1 MIRQDYI
8 LRLIEEFMAALS
20 LFLEKGY
27 DNTSISDILSNLN
40 IARGTLYYHFESKE
54 AIMDAIIERTVKQVV
69 EEAKGIVFRESLPVH
84 EKMFTLFSRTSMKRL
99 SGRELMIDYLNQPQN
114 ALFHEKINRS
124 FIQIIAPLLGDI
136 IEEGVEEG
144 TFVNAY
150 PYESAEIILVMI
162 IGFMDAQY
170 EKMDENDIKHRTESL
185 LYNMERILGVK
196 EGSFDMFKSLSLY
209 EERGEENE

>member
-1 MIRQDYI
+1 MKSKKEQI
-8 LRLIEEFMAALS
+8 LDISLS

-54 AIMDAIIERTVKQVV
+54 AIMDEIIERSIKSVI
-69 EEAKGIVFRESLPVH
+69 EEAKGIVFRKGMTVQ
-84 EKMFTLFSRTSMKRL
+84 EKMFTLFSSTSMKRL

-124 FIQIIAPLLGDI
+124 FIQKIVPLLGDI
-136 IEEGVEEG
+136 IKEGVEEG
-144 TFVNAY
+144 IFINAY
-150 PYESAEIILVMI
+150 PYESAEMILVMI
-162 IGFMDAQY
+162 IGFMDVYYDNA
-170 EKMDENDIKHRTESL
+170 DENDIKRRTESL

-209 EERGEENE
+209 EERGERDE

>member
-1 MIRQDYI
+1 MKSKKEQI
-8 LRLIEEFMAALS
+8 LDVSLS

-69 EEAKGIVFRESLPVH
+69 EEAKGIVFREGLPVH

-162 IGFMDAQY
+162 IGFMDTQF

-185 LYNMERILGVK
+185 LYNMERMLGVK
-196 EGSFDMFKSLSLY
+196 EGSFAMFKSLSLY
-209 EERGEENE
+209 EERGERDE

>member
-1 MIRQDYI
+1 MKSKKEQI
-8 LRLIEEFMAALS
+8 LDVSLS

-54 AIMDAIIERTVKQVV
+54 AIMDEIIERSIKSVI
-69 EEAKGIVFRESLPVH
+69 EEAKGIVFRKGMTVQ
-84 EKMFTLFSRTSMKRL
+84 EKMFTLFSSTSMKRL

-124 FIQIIAPLLGDI
+124 FIQKIVPLLGDI
-136 IEEGVEEG
+136 IKEGVEEG
-144 TFVNAY
+144 TFNNAY
-150 PYESAEIILVMI
+150 PYESAEMILVMI
-162 IGFMDAQY
+162 IGFMDVYYDNA
-170 EKMDENDIKHRTESL
+170 DENDIKRRTESL

-209 EERGEENE
+209 EERGEMDE

>member
-1 MIRQDYI
+1 MKSKKEQI
-8 LRLIEEFMAALS
+8 LDVSLS

-54 AIMDAIIERTVKQVV
+54 AIMDTIIERSVKNAI
-69 EEAKGIVFRESLPVH
+69 EEAKSIVFRKGLTVQ
-84 EKMFTLFSRTSMKRL
+84 EKMFTLFSSTSMKRL

-124 FIQIIAPLLGDI
+124 FIQKIVPLLGDI
-136 IEEGVEEG
+136 IKEGVEEG
-144 TFVNAY
+144 TFINAY
-150 PYESAEIILVMI
+150 PYESAEMILVMI
-162 IGFMDAQY
+162 IGFMDVYYDNA
-170 EKMDENDIKHRTESL
+170 DENDIKRRTESL

-209 EERGEENE
+209 E

>member
-1 MIRQDYI
+1 MKSKKEQI
-8 LRLIEEFMAALS
+8 LDVSLS
-20 LFLEKGY
+20 LFLKKGY

-54 AIMDAIIERTVKQVV
+54 AIMDEIIERSIKSVI
-69 EEAKGIVFRESLPVH
+69 EEAKGIVFRKGMTVQ
-84 EKMFTLFSRTSMKRL
+84 EKMFTLFSSTSMKKL

-114 ALFHEKINRS
+114 ALLHEKINRS
-124 FIQIIAPLLGDI
+124 FIQKIVPLLGDI
-136 IEEGVEEG
+136 IKEGVEEG
-144 TFVNAY
+144 TFINAY
-150 PYESAEIILVMI
+150 PYESAEMILVMI
-162 IGFMDAQY
+162 IDFMDVYYDNA
-170 EKMDENDIKHRTESL
+170 DENDIRRRTESL

>member
-1 MIRQDYI
+1 MKSKKEQI
-8 LRLIEEFMAALS
+8 LNVSLS

-27 DNTSISDILSNLN
+27 DNTSISDILSNLD

-54 AIMDAIIERTVKQVV
+54 AIMDTIIERSIKNVI
-69 EEAKGIVFRESLPVH
+69 EEAKSVVFRKGLTVQ
-84 EKMFTLFSRTSMKRL
+84 EKMFTLFSSTSMKRL

-124 FIQIIAPLLGDI
+124 FIQKIVPLLGDI
-136 IEEGVEEG
+136 IKEGVEEG
-144 TFVNAY
+144 TFINAY
-150 PYESAEIILVMI
+150 PYESAEMILVMI
-162 IGFMDAQY
+162 IGFMDVYYDNAN
-170 EKMDENDIKHRTESL
+170 ENDIRRRTESL

-209 EERGEENE
+209 EERGERDE

>member
-1 MIRQDYI
+1 MKSKKEQI
-8 LRLIEEFMAALS
+8 LDVSLS

-54 AIMDAIIERTVKQVV
+54 AIMDTIIERSIKNVI
-69 EEAKGIVFRESLPVH
+69 EEAKGIVFQKGLTVQ
-84 EKMFTLFSRTSMKRL
+84 EKMFTL

-124 FIQIIAPLLGDI
+124 FIQKIVPLLGDI
-136 IEEGVEEG
+136 IKEGVEEG
-144 TFVNAY
+144 TFINAY
-150 PYESAEIILVMI
+150 PYESAEMILVMI
-162 IGFMDAQY
+162 IGFMDVYYDNA
-170 EKMDENDIKHRTESL
+170 DENDIKRRTESL

-209 EERGEENE
+209 E

>member
-1 MIRQDYI
+1 MKSKKEQI
-8 LRLIEEFMAALS
+8 LDVSLS

-54 AIMDAIIERTVKQVV
+54 AIMDTIIERSVKNAI
-69 EEAKGIVFRESLPVH
+69 EEAKSIVFRKGLTVQ
-84 EKMFTLFSRTSMKRL
+84 EKMFTLFSSTSMKRL

-124 FIQIIAPLLGDI
+124 FIQKIVPLLGDI
-136 IEEGVEEG
+136 IKEGVEEG
-144 TFVNAY
+144 TFINAY
-150 PYESAEIILVMI
+150 PYESAEMILVMI
-162 IGFMDAQY
+162 IGFMDVYYDNA
-170 EKMDENDIKHRTESL
+170 DENDIKRRTESL

>member
-1 MIRQDYI
+1 MKSKKEQI
-8 LRLIEEFMAALS
+8 LDVSLS

-54 AIMDAIIERTVKQVV
+54 AIMDEIIERSIKSVI
-69 EEAKGIVFRESLPVH
+69 EEAKGIVFREGLPVH
-84 EKMFTLFSRTSMKRL
+84 EKMFTLFSSTSMRRL

-114 ALFHEKINRS
+114 ALLHEKINRS
-124 FIQIIAPLLGDI
+124 FIQKIVPILGDI
-136 IEEGVEEG
+136 IKEGVEEG
-144 TFVNAY
+144 TFINAY
-150 PYESAEIILVMI
+150 PYESAEMILVMI
-162 IGFMDAQY
+162 IGFMDVYY

-209 EERGEENE
+209 EERGERDE

>member
-1 MIRQDYI
+1 MKSKKEQI
-8 LRLIEEFMAALS
+8 LDVSLS

-54 AIMDAIIERTVKQVV
+54 AIMDEIIERSIKSVI
-69 EEAKGIVFRESLPVH
+69 EEAKGIVFRQGMTVQ
-84 EKMFTLFSRTSMKRL
+84 EKMFTLFSSTSMRRL

-114 ALFHEKINRS
+114 ALLHEKINRS
-124 FIQIIAPLLGDI
+124 FIQKIVPILGDI
-136 IEEGVEEG
+136 IKEGVEEG
-144 TFVNAY
+144 TFINAY
-150 PYESAEIILVMI
+150 PYESAELILVMI
-162 IGFMDAQY
+162 IGFMDVYY

-196 EGSFDMFKSLSLY
+196 EGSFAMFKSLSLY

>member
-1 MIRQDYI
+1 MKSKKEQI
-8 LRLIEEFMAALS
+8 LNVSLS

-27 DNTSISDILSNLN
+27 DNTSISDILSNLD

-54 AIMDAIIERTVKQVV
+54 AIMDEIIERSIKSVI
-69 EEAKGIVFRESLPVH
+69 EEAKGIVFRKGMTVQ
-84 EKMFTLFSRTSMKRL
+84 EKMFTLFSSTSMKRL

-124 FIQIIAPLLGDI
+124 FIQKIVPLLGDI
-136 IEEGVEEG
+136 IKEGVEEG
-144 TFVNAY
+144 IFINAY
-150 PYESAEIILVMI
+150 PYESAEMILVMI
-162 IGFMDAQY
+162 VGFMDVY
-170 EKMDENDIKHRTESL
+170 YDNVDENDIKRRTESL

-209 EERGEENE
+209 EERGEINE

>member
-1 MIRQDYI
+1 MKSKKEQI
-8 LRLIEEFMAALS
+8 LDVSLS

-54 AIMDAIIERTVKQVV
+54 AIMDEIIERSIKNVI
-69 EEAKGIVFRESLPVH
+69 EEAKGIVFQKGLTVQ
-84 EKMFTLFSRTSMKRL
+84 EKMFTLFSSTSMKRL

-124 FIQIIAPLLGDI
+124 FIQKIVPLLGDI
-136 IEEGVEEG
+136 IKEGVEEG
-144 TFVNAY
+144 TFINAY
-150 PYESAEIILVMI
+150 PYESAEMILVMI
-162 IGFMDAQY
+162 IGFMDVYYDNA
-170 EKMDENDIKHRTESL
+170 DENDIKRRTESL

-209 EERGEENE
+209 E

>member
-1 MIRQDYI
+1 MKSKKEQI
-8 LRLIEEFMAALS
+8 LDVSLS

-54 AIMDAIIERTVKQVV
+54 AIMDTIIERSVKNAI
-69 EEAKGIVFRESLPVH
+69 EEAKSIVFRKGLTVQG
-84 EKMFTLFSRTSMKRL
+84 KMFTLWSSTSMKRR
-99 SGRELMIDYLNQPQN
+99 SGRGRMIDYLNQPQN

-124 FIQIIAPLLGDI
+124 FIQKIVPLLGDI
-136 IEEGVEEG
+136 IKEGVEEG
-144 TFVNAY
+144 TFINAY
-150 PYESAEIILVMI
+150 PYESAEMILVMI
-162 IGFMDAQY
+162 IGFMDVYYDNA
-170 EKMDENDIKHRTESL
+170 DENDIRRRTESL

>member
-1 MIRQDYI
+1 MKSKKEQI
-8 LRLIEEFMAALS
+8 LDVSLS

-54 AIMDAIIERTVKQVV
+54 AIMDTIIERSIKNVI
-69 EEAKGIVFRESLPVH
+69 EEAKGIVFRKGMTVQ
-84 EKMFTLFSRTSMKRL
+84 EKMFTLFSSTSMKRL

-124 FIQIIAPLLGDI
+124 FIQKIVPLLGDI
-136 IEEGVEEG
+136 IKEGVEEG
-144 TFVNAY
+144 TFINAY
-150 PYESAEIILVMI
+150 PYESAEMILVMI
-162 IGFMDAQY
+162 IGFMDVYYDNA
-170 EKMDENDIKHRTESL
+170 DENDIKRRTESL

-209 EERGEENE
+209 E

>member
-1 MIRQDYI
+1 MKSKKEQI
-8 LRLIEEFMAALS
+8 LDVSLS

-54 AIMDAIIERTVKQVV
+54 AIMDTIIERSVKNAI
-69 EEAKGIVFRESLPVH
+69 EEAKSIVFRKGLTVQ
-84 EKMFTLFSRTSMKRL
+84 EKMFTLFSSTSMKRL

-124 FIQIIAPLLGDI
+124 FIQKIVPLLGDI
-136 IEEGVEEG
+136 IKEGVEEG
-144 TFVNAY
+144 TFINAY
-150 PYESAEIILVMI
+150 PYESAEMILVMI
-162 IGFMDAQY
+162 IGFMDVYYDNA
-170 EKMDENDIKHRTESL
+170 DENDIKRRTESL

-209 EERGEENE
+209 EERGEMDE

>member
-1 MIRQDYI
+1 MKSKKEQI
-8 LRLIEEFMAALS
+8 LDVSLS

-54 AIMDAIIERTVKQVV
+54 AIMDEIIERSIKSVI
-69 EEAKGIVFRESLPVH
+69 EEAKGIVFRQGMTVQ
-84 EKMFTLFSRTSMKRL
+84 EKMFTLFSSTSMRRL

-144 TFVNAY
+144 IFVNAY

-162 IGFMDAQY
+162 IGFMDVQY

-185 LYNMERILGVK
+185 LYNMERMLGVK
-196 EGSFDMFKSLSLY
+196 EGSFAMFKSLSLY
-209 EERGEENE
+209 EERGEGNE